1 MQKTQ
6 TNGCSAN
13 QNKPE
18 HFDVLIIGAGISGL
32 GSAYHLKNQS
42 PDKSFCILDGMES
55 FGGTWLTHK
64 YPGIRSDSDLFTF
77 GYRFKPW
84 TGAPIASGSEIMNYL
99 NEVIDEN
106 HLNDHIRYN
115 HHVATASWC
124 SDKQIWTISAL
135 KKDTNEEFTFTANFL
150 WMCQGYYKHEKG
162 YTPNWPDM
170 DKFNGDII
178 HPQNWPESLDYT
190 NKKVVVIG
198 SGATAATLV
207 PNIAKECQ
215 HVTVLQRSPTY
226 FFPRKNENDLVDKLR
241 SLKIDDEWIH
251 KIAREDILQE
261 QANFIELAKTYPN
274 EVKKGLI
281 DGVKA
286 HLGDDFDV
294 DKHFTPN
301 YKPWRQR
308 IAVVPNGDIF
318 EGIRS
323 GKASIKTD
331 EIDHFTERG
340 LQLKSGESVDADIVI
355 SATGFN
361 LSVLGG
367 IKFSIDGKPLDFSQ
381 TVGYRGMMFTGV
393 PNMTWV
399 MGYFR
404 ASWTLRV
411 DLIGDFVCRLLKHM
425 DDKSVKQVTMT
436 LRDEDKDMEL
446 LPWIDT
452 DEFNPGYMMR
462 SMHLLPKRG
471 NKADWQHTQDY
482 WSEKEVLPN
491 VDLNDDLFV
500 YK

>member
-1 MQKTQ
+1 MNTSPEQ
-6 TNGCSAN
+6 TNNNA
-13 QNKPE
+13 E
-18 HFDVLIIGAGISGL
+18 HFDVMIIGAGISGI
-32 GSAYHLKNQS
+32 GSAYHLQDQS
-42 PDKSFCILDGMES
+42 PEKTFCVLDGMES

-84 TGAPIASGSEIMNYL
+84 TGKPIATGAEILNYL
-99 NEVIDEN
+99 GEVITDN
-106 HLNDHIRYN
+106 HLDQHIRYN
-115 HHVATASWC
+115 HHVLTANWSNLA
-124 SDKQIWTISAL
+124 KIWTITAI
-135 KKDTNEEFTFTANFL
+135 KKDTQQVFTFTANFL

-162 YTPNWPDM
+162 HTPTWPGM
-170 DKFNGDII
+170 DDFNGDII
-178 HPQNWPESLDYT
+178 HPQNWPESLDYS

-207 PNIAKECQ
+207 PNIAQECE
-215 HVTVLQRSPTY
+215 HVTILQRSPTY
-226 FFPRKNENDLVDKLR
+226 FFPRENKNELVDQLR
-241 SLKIDDEWIH
+241 ALKIDDAWVHE
-251 KIAREDILQE
+251 IAREQILQE
-261 QANFIELAKTYPN
+261 QASFIDIARSHPN
-274 EVKKGLI
+274 EVKKALI

-286 HLGDDFDV
+286 HLDDDFDV
-294 DKHFTPN
+294 DKHFTPSYN
-301 YKPWRQR
+301 PWRQR

-318 EGIRS
+318 SGIKS

-331 EIDHFTERG
+331 EIEHFTETG
-340 LQLKSGESVDADIVI
+340 LQLKSGDTIEADIVV

-367 IKFSIDGKPLDFSQ
+367 IEFSIDDKPLDFSK

-425 DDKSVKQVTMT
+425 DDSGVEQVTMT

-482 WSEKEVLPN
+482 WSEKELLPKVN
-491 VDLNDDLFV
+491 LDDELFV